1 VLARAKIPAVTRV
14 VVTRRRSDRHCK
26 VGGSVDR
33 GGVVGRVPL
42 LCFVFLVCFCRV
54 TCLRP
59 LPSFLL
65 VIISMK
71 EVAGQHGPWCGSR
84 IPCVA

>member
-1 VLARAKIPAVTRV
+1 MLARAAIPAGTRGM
-14 VVTRRRSDRHCK
+14 VTRRRSDCHCK

-42 LCFVFLVCFCRV
+42 WCFCRV
-54 TCLRP
+54 TCVRP

-65 VIISMK
+65 VIVSIK
-71 EVAGQHGPWCGSR
+71 EVAGKHRPWCGSR
-84 IPCVA
+84 IPCIG